1 MNAATRHA
9 WLLSMR
15 WLAIWTGA
23 LTLVLVVGSGQG
35 VIADAPPCTTTT
47 TTTFSVQIC
56 LTQPAPGSTVSGAVT
71 VTATASPPTGGLRVV
86 RMQFLVD
93 GVYALTDYQSPY
105 TFVLPTAR
113 WVDGLHSL
121 SVAAIMSDPAATQTS
136 SASESL
142 TFSNGVTVV
151 PPNNNPPTIT
161 SGTTPAPGANLVVA
175 AVGDGA
181 GGDASSTSVANMI
194 QTWVPNLVLYL
205 GDVYEKGSYPEFTN
219 WYDPTFGPFRSIT
232 NPVVGNHEYGTI
244 PKAAGYFY
252 YWNNEPNY
260 YSFDAGGWHFIA
272 LNSTSQYQSQ
282 PGKWAEQLAWL
293 QNDLAAH
300 AGACMVAYWH
310 HPLYNEGPEGTSPR
324 VQDFWTLLANARA
337 TLVLNGHDHD
347 YQRTQSLDANGIPS
361 SAGLTEIIAG
371 TGGHA
376 VQYMLQPDSRVVAAK
391 FGAFGALQL
400 QLSASAAQFQ
410 FYTVNAT
417 KSTLFD
423 SGSIPC
429 RGYGTLAGTVMD
441 SVTGKPVAGATV
453 SYAGATTLTNSSG
466 AYSLLKAP
474 LGTYDLT
481 TSASGYSD
489 QTQSV
494 TVKPAATT
502 TRGFN
507 VAPLAGSVSG
517 TVTDSG
523 TGSPLAGATVSYP
536 GGQVTTDSAGAFS
549 LASVTEGAYDVTAAA
564 SGHASQT
571 VNVVVGPGQAS
582 TQNFSL
588 VAVGAGTVSG
598 QVVDAVTASPVAGA
612 TVSYTGGRTT
622 TDSGGLYILTNLPDG
637 NTTVTAS
644 RTGYTS
650 QSGVVGITA
659 GSPTQQD
666 FALAPMPGS
675 ISGVITDSANG
686 RVVAGATVTFSGGTT
701 TSDPSGVYSF
711 TGVTEASY
719 TVSASATGYNSG
731 SQSVSVG
738 PGGNATANFALL
750 PLPGTVSGT
759 VVDVTSTPISPAIV
773 SYPGGSATTDSSGRY
788 SFASV
793 QEGTYTFTVSAA
805 GYSPQAQTVTV
816 GPGGAVSL
824 NVSLVRRL
832 FGDGFESGSMSA
844 WTSNTGLIVQSTSTH
859 AGANAAEAS
868 STGLA
873 TYARFN
879 FGSAYSNLYAR
890 TYFSVRS
897 LPSSTVSVI
906 GLRTSTSA
914 SIARLY
920 IDSQGRLGL
929 RNDVAGTSTTG
940 PLVPTGNQWHSIEL
954 HLIINGASSTIEV
967 WLDGNLVPTLT
978 TQSAN
983 LTGSGL
989 IGQVQLG
996 ENQTGRSYDIALDD
1010 VVVQTAHIGT

>member
-151 PPNNNPPTIT
+151 PPNNNLPTIT

-181 GGDASSTSVANMI
+181 GGDASSTSVANLI
-194 QTWVPNLVLYL
+194 QTWSPNLLLYL

-417 KSTLFD
+417 KSTTLFD

-481 TSASGYSD
+481 TSASGYSV

-502 TRGFN
+502 TQGFN
-507 VAPLAGSVSG
+507 VAPLAGSLSG

-588 VAVGAGTVSG
+588 AAVGAGTVSG

-612 TVSYTGGRTT
+612 TVSNTGGSTI
-622 TDSGGLYILTNLPDG
+622 TDSGGLYVLTNLPDG

-650 QSGVVGITA
+650 QSGVVVITA

-738 PGGNATANFALL
+738 PGGNAIANFALL

-759 VVDVTSTPISPAIV
+759 VVDVATSTPISPAIV
-773 SYPGGSATTDSSGRY
+773 SYPGGSASTDSSGRY
-788 SFASV
+788 SIASV

-805 GYSPQAQTVTV
+805 GYSPQTQTVTV

-832 FGDGFESGSMSA
+832 FGDGFESGSMSLWA
-844 WTSNTGLIVQSTSTH
+844 NNGLAVQSSTVH
-859 AGANAAEAS
+859 TGTYAAEAS
-868 STGLA
+868 STGPGIFARVSLA
-873 TYARFN
+873 
-879 FGSAYSNLYAR
+879 SSSNLYGRA
-890 TYFSVRS
+890 YFNVKS
-897 LPSSTVSVI
+897 LPSSTVSII
-906 GLRTSTSA
+906 GFRSSTSA

-920 IDSQGRLGL
+920 VDSQGRLGL
-929 RNDVAGTSTTG
+929 RNDVAGTSKTISTS
-940 PLVPTGNQWHSIEL
+940 LSASWHNVEL
-954 HLIINGASSTIEV
+954 HVIVNDTSSTIEV
-967 WLDGNLVPTLT
+967 WLDGTLVSPQTNVSLGT
-978 TQSAN
+978 T
-983 LTGSGL
+983 L
-989 IGQVQLG
+989 IGQVQIG
-996 ENQTGRSYDIALDD
+996 ENQAGRSYDVAIDD
-1010 VVVQTAHIGT
+1010 VVVQTARIGS